1 MSHHDETALSGPDR
15 RGLVGYEAPRV
26 ERVLTPAELEREI
39 LFAGDSDSPAARMEG
54 KAGRQTCRRLA

>member
-26 ERVLTPAELEREI
+26 ERVLTPAEL
-39 LFAGDSDSPAARMEG
+39 SARSSSRGTVIHRPWMEG
-54 KAGRQTCRRLA
+54 KAGRQTRRRLAW

>member
-39 LFAGDSDSPAARMEG
+39 LFAGDSDSPASDG
-54 KAGRQTCRRLA
+54 G